1 MFCCRSQANVRRCI
15 GYLEDVLLQITSCFG
30 YLEDVLLQ
38 ITAADHKQMCEDVL
52 GILKM
57 FCFVADHKQ
66 ITSKCAKMYCILKM
80 FCFVA
85 DHKQITSKCAK
96 MYCIL
101 KMFCCRSQANVR
113 RCIGYLEDVLF
124 CLKDPGVL

>member
-80 FCFVA
+80 FC
-85 DHKQITSKCAK
+85 
-96 MYCIL
+96 
-101 KMFCCRSQANVR
+101 CRSQANVR

-124 CLKDPGVL
+124 CSKDPGVL